1 MEGHWD
7 GQWLEQTYR
16 KNLRQSHLFSLKK
29 QRLRGDI
36 IAVFH
41 YVKWDYRVVRDRFF
55 SVVHSERTRNN
66 RHQFSTGNS
75 DLRKKIFTT

>member
-66 RHQFSTGNS
+66 RHKFSTGNS